1 MKSNIRAVVFDAF
14 GTVVEIRN
22 KQMPYRRLVEE
33 ATRRN
38 AAPVDAS
45 MLLMSKPLGLV
56 DAALALGLDIDDA
69 AVTVLLN
76 ELKIALQLELD
87 SVALFPDVL
96 DTFNHLQ
103 CAGLTIAICSN
114 LALPYAEPVLRLTG
128 VPQSNCIWSFNT
140 AAIKPMP
147 EIFAHTCKQLQV
159 EAQEVLFVGD
169 TRQADVLGPQKFGM
183 QALHLVRS
191 APTVQL
197 DQIQN
202 LQGVLDYLGA
212 KS

>member
-33 ATRRN
+33 AARRN

-45 MLLMSKPLGLV
+45 MLLMSNPLGLV
-56 DAALALGLDIDDA
+56 ESALALGLDIDDA
-69 AVTVLLN
+69 SVNLMLK

-96 DTFNHLQ
+96 ETFDKLQ
-103 CAGLTIAICSN
+103 YEGLTLAICSN
-114 LALPYAEPVLRLTG
+114 LALPYAEPVVRLTG

-169 TRQADVLGPQKFGM
+169 TRQSDVLGPRKFGM
-183 QALHLVRS
+183 KALHLVRS
-191 APTVQL
+191 APTVQR

-202 LQGVLDYLGA
+202 LQGVLNFLGL
-212 KS
+212 KG